1 MVPFVLERSILN
13 YLSWDLIQVFS
24 TVAKLGSLSKAAKV
38 LNTSQPT
45 LSRQIALLEK
55 KLETTLFERSTQ
67 GLKITDLGSKLIES
81 SELMQQASEQ
91 FLRIASGSAL
101 SLAGNVRVSANEVI
115 GLYYLPQ
122 AMAEF
127 NQLYPEIQVEVD
139 ISNQSTSLHKR
150 DADIALRMFRPTQ
163 PELVA
168 KRLPNIE
175 LNFVASKE
183 YILKYGSPKNLHEI
197 NQHTLIGYDKDPLF
211 IKSLRQ
217 LDFPVSDKNFYF
229 KTDFLPLQIELARK
243 GAGITITHK
252 NLIKQWHELSVIMP
266 EIRLPNL
273 EFWLVC
279 HADVQHNRRIRVLM
293 NFLTTYMDE
302 LLSS

>member
-1 MVPFVLERSILN
+1 MN
-13 YLSWDLIQVFS
+13 HLSWELIQIFS
-24 TVAKLGSLSKAAKV
+24 SVAKLGSLSKAAKA
-38 LNTSQPT
+38 LNISQPT

-55 KLETTLFERSTQ
+55 KLQITLFERSTQ
-67 GLKITDLGSKLIES
+67 GLKLTDLGAKLIES
-81 SELMQQASEQ
+81 SEMMQQASEQ
-91 FLRIASGSAL
+91 FVRTASSSIM

-115 GLYYLPQ
+115 GLYYLPE
-122 AMAEF
+122 AIAEF
-127 NQLYPEIQVEVD
+127 NQSYPEIQVEID

-163 PELVA
+163 PELFA

-175 LNFVASKE
+175 LNFVASNDYLSKH
-183 YILKYGSPKNLHEI
+183 GSPKNLQEI
-197 NQHTLIGYDKDPLF
+197 EQHTLIGYDKDPQF
-211 IKSLRQ
+211 IKLIKQ
-217 LDFPVSDKNFYF
+217 LGLPVVEKDFYL

-252 NLIKQWHELSVIMP
+252 HLIQQWDELNELMT
-266 EIRLPNL
+266 EIKLPHL

-293 NFLTTYMDE
+293 SFLTTYLE
-302 LLSS
+302 KLLA

>member
-1 MVPFVLERSILN
+1 MN
-13 YLSWDLIQVFS
+13 HLSWELIQIFS
-24 TVAKLGSLSKAAKV
+24 SVAKLGSLSKAAKA
-38 LNTSQPT
+38 LNISQPT

-55 KLETTLFERSTQ
+55 KLQITLFERSTQ
-67 GLKITDLGSKLIES
+67 GLKLTDLGAKLIES
-81 SELMQQASEQ
+81 SEMMQQASEQ
-91 FLRIASGSAL
+91 FVRTASGSIM

-115 GLYYLPQ
+115 GLYYLPE
-122 AMAEF
+122 AIAEF
-127 NQLYPEIQVEVD
+127 NQSYPEIQVEID

-163 PELVA
+163 PELFA

-175 LNFVASKE
+175 LNFVASNDYLSKH
-183 YILKYGSPKNLHEI
+183 GSPKNLQEI
-197 NQHTLIGYDKDPLF
+197 EQHTLIGYDKDPQF
-211 IKSLRQ
+211 IKLIKQ
-217 LDFPVSDKNFYF
+217 LGLPVVEKDFYL

-252 NLIKQWHELSVIMP
+252 HLIQQWDELNELMT
-266 EIRLPNL
+266 EIKLPHL

-293 NFLTTYMDE
+293 SFLTTYLE
-302 LLSS
+302 KLLS

>member
-1 MVPFVLERSILN
+1 MN
-13 YLSWDLIQVFS
+13 HLSWELIQIFS
-24 TVAKLGSLSKAAKV
+24 SVAKLGSLSKAAKA
-38 LNTSQPT
+38 LNISQPT

-55 KLETTLFERSTQ
+55 KLQITLFERSTQ
-67 GLKITDLGSKLIES
+67 GLKLTDLGAKLIES
-81 SELMQQASEQ
+81 SEMMQQASEQ
-91 FLRIASGSAL
+91 FERTASGSIM

-115 GLYYLPQ
+115 GLYYLPE
-122 AMAEF
+122 AIAEF
-127 NQLYPEIQVEVD
+127 NQSYPEIQVEID

-163 PELVA
+163 PELFA

-175 LNFVASKE
+175 LNFVASNDYLSKH
-183 YILKYGSPKNLHEI
+183 GSPKNLQEI
-197 NQHTLIGYDKDPLF
+197 EQHTLIGYDKDPQF
-211 IKSLRQ
+211 IKLIKQ
-217 LDFPVSDKNFYF
+217 LGLPVVEKDFYL

-252 NLIKQWHELSVIMP
+252 HLIQQWDELNELMT
-266 EIRLPNL
+266 EIKLPHL

-293 NFLTTYMDE
+293 SFLTTYLE
-302 LLSS
+302 KLLA